1 MIRRFVVVL
10 LAACLS
16 NAVVVIEL
24 FPNLSPIDAKIAL
37 DPNHPDDITHLVS
50 PSYAAYANNVLTGL
64 RTGQTQ
70 VGGSQAVD
78 PKAFNN
84 IGPSIAPN
92 GVGSVN
98 IGVFD
103 FMGSTDFYSWRG
115 QLNPAGAFGG
125 EYGTHLR
132 IAVRFTDSTAFRAG
146 DVQVTDVYPDFPD
159 TEPFPFGL
167 LYPLGSDR
175 LAGLYWGADGIQSTA
190 DDVLYDMGNPGDETS
205 LINQLF
211 FIGFG
216 NIGFET
222 LGPCALPGDDLLA
235 LEDWNNCFGQGYRFS
250 ETYSLRGVTST
261 VNVNVTPEPGTM
273 TLVALGLSVLTFAA
287 RRNKK

>member
-1 MIRRFVVVL
+1 MG
-10 LAACLS
+10 
-16 NAVVVIEL
+16 
-24 FPNLSPIDAKIAL
+24 
-37 DPNHPDDITHLVS
+37 
-50 PSYAAYANNVLTGL
+50 AY
-64 RTGQTQ
+64 
-70 VGGSQAVD
+70 
-78 PKAFNN
+78 
-84 IGPSIAPN
+84 
-92 GVGSVN
+92 
-98 IGVFD
+98 
-103 FMGSTDFYSWRG
+103 
-115 QLNPAGAFGG
+115 
-125 EYGTHLR
+125 
-132 IAVRFTDSTAFRAG
+132 
-146 DVQVTDVYPDFPD
+146 
-159 TEPFPFGL
+159 
-167 LYPLGSDR
+167 
-175 LAGLYWGADGIQSTA
+175 GIQSNA

-261 VNVNVTPEPGTM
+261 VNVNVTPEPGAM